1 MRRISFMLFARAFCV
16 LVSAIIFMVF
26 SAPVHAQDDAYWM
39 GLPTKNPA
47 AIGSPTDWVYGGYFF
62 SNFDNAVSGY
72 SGGIDYQ
79 ISPKIGT
86 LGFNFDREEFGL
98 ERIYQFQLNY
108 AYTFSFFEKGQISV
122 GAAVG
127 VMNYKNDLTQYYSYY
142 EPSNYDYGGNY
153 YGYGGYTSE
162 PLDVNLEPVWVH
174 LKSSLGWYFLSDRL
188 DLGMSYSRWD
198 ELEDEI
204 NDDSDY
210 YSFKSPGGVFSLL
223 GAYRIQ
229 VNGKLRVEPNLLLD
243 FEDGNTDTYA
253 GVFFKYRSRFWAGYS
268 SLDFDE
274 LHSVMAGCD
283 IKGKYRLGY
292 SYNFP
297 KLFDGDYLNYHEFIL
312 AFRLK

>member
-1 MRRISFMLFARAFCV
+1 MRRISFMLFAKAFCV

-62 SNFDNAVSGY
+62 SNFDHAISGY

-86 LGFNFDREEFGL
+86 LGFNFDREEYDL
-98 ERIYQFQLNY
+98 LRVCQFQMNY
-108 AYTFSFFEKGQISV
+108 AYTFSFFEKGQMSF

-127 VMNYKNDLTQYYSYY
+127 IMDYKNKLSQYGLDLFDPYFS
-142 EPSNYDYGGNY
+142 G
-153 YGYGGYTSE
+153 
-162 PLDVNLEPVWVH
+162 LDDQVWVH
-174 LKSSLGWYFLSDRL
+174 LKSSLGWYFRSDRL

-198 ELEDEI
+198 EVKDEI
-204 NDDSDY
+204 NDDSNY
-210 YSFKSPGGVFSLL
+210 YSLEGPGGVFTLL
-223 GAYRIQ
+223 GAYRIH
-229 VNGKLRVEPNLLLD
+229 VNGKLRVEPNLVLD
-243 FEDGNTDTYA
+243 FTEGNTDTYA
-253 GVFFKYRSRFWAGYS
+253 GVFFKYRDRIWAGYS
-268 SLDFDE
+268 SLDFDD
-274 LHSVMAGCD
+274 LHSIIAGCD

-297 KLFDGDYLNYHEFIL
+297 KLFDGDYLNYHELIL